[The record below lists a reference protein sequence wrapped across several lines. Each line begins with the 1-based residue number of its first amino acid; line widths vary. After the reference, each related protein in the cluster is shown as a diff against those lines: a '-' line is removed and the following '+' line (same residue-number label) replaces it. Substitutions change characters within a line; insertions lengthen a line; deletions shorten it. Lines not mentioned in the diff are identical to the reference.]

1 MLKACLV
8 VYYVLLRP
16 GPPSLYMLCSE
27 AMTLTGASTSHT
39 VPTLDTLKQAH
50 TVVAGKLITGV
61 VEWSLLLGNIYTLIC
76 LSYIV
81 WGIYYRHKAF

>member
-1 MLKACLV
+1 V

-27 AMTLTGASTSHT
+27 AMALAGASHT

-50 TVVAGKLITGV
+50 TVVADKLITGV
-61 VEWSLLLGNIYTLIC
+61 DIEWSLLGNIYTLIC
-76 LSYIV
+76 LSYII
-81 WGIYYRHKAF
+81 WSIYYRHEAF